1 MSFFEEL
8 ATETTCERQELLAS
22 PLIEAALRGEVTRE
36 QYLAFLTEAY
46 HHVSQ
51 TVPLLMACG
60 SRLDAD
66 HEWLR
71 SAVAH
76 YIKDEYGHENWIL
89 NDIASS
95 GGDADAVRHSQPS
108 QATELMVSYA
118 WDTIQRRNPV
128 GFFGMVYV
136 LEGTSVAIATMAAN
150 TIQKSLGLPDRA
162 FTYLLSH
169 GDIDQDHVKFLES
182 LVNRIEDPRDRRDV
196 IHCARRFFYL
206 YGQIFRT
213 LPGAANAGS
222 AINSLRGAA

>member
-8 ATETTCERQELLAS
+8 ATKTAAERQQLLAA
-22 PLIEAALRGEVTRE
+22 PLVEAALRGEVTRD
-36 QYLAFLTEAY
+36 QYIAFLTEAY

-95 GGDADAVRHSQPS
+95 GGDATAVRQGQPS
-108 QATELMVSYA
+108 AATEFMVSYA

-150 TIQKSLGLPDRA
+150 KIQASLGLPDRA

-182 LVNRIEDPRDRRDV
+182 LIDRIEDPCDRRDV
-196 IHCARRFFYL
+196 IHCTRRFFYL

-213 LPGAANAGS
+213 LPGGAETGLPAQ
-222 AINSLRGAA
+222 SLRGAA